1 MSAPLKL
8 AVIGTNWITNSFV
21 QSAHESKRFQLVAV
35 YSRSLDTARK
45 FISETPSITDASS
58 VKSYNDLDSL
68 LSDGSVG
75 VEVVYIASPNSL
87 HYEQGLQVLNA
98 GKHVIIEKPIA
109 SNVKEM
115 TALYS
120 LADSKGLF
128 LLEAFRHIQ
137 EPNFLKLQALLD
149 SETKEGGKFGPIYGA
164 SVSMASYS
172 SRYAKVLLE
181 GEEPNVLSPKFSGG
195 SLWDM
200 GCYPVMFSV
209 GLFGKPAAQT
219 YYPVI
224 IRTGVDGGGHIIL
237 QYSTESSR
245 HKAKFTVH
253 AHTSKIYTSTS
264 PTEIY
269 CEKGTIRVNGAT
281 GVTDIN
287 TIEFFPRGSKEA
299 EQLGD
304 TKPEYQGFLNLTWE
318 AKELGRVIQES
329 DKKTEGR
336 LRELTTD
343 VLTAMEDMRKQ
354 NNIVFESEK

>member
-8 AVIGTNWITNSFV
+8 AVVGTNWITNSFV

-45 FISETPSITDASS
+45 FVAETPSIADASS
-58 VKSYNDLDSL
+58 VRTYDDLGSL
-68 LSDGSVG
+68 LSDSSVG
-75 VEVVYIASPNSL
+75 VDVVYLASPNSL
-87 HYEQGLQVLNA
+87 HYAQGLQVLNA
-98 GKHVIIEKPIA
+98 QKHLIIEKPIA
-109 SNVKEM
+109 SNVQEL
-115 TALYS
+115 TALYD

-137 EPNFLKLQALLD
+137 EPNFLKLQKLLD
-149 SETKEGGKFGPIYGA
+149 NETTEAGKFGPIYGA
-164 SVSMASYS
+164 SLSMAVYS
-172 SRYAKVLLE
+172 SRYAKVLQ

-195 SLWDM
+195 ALWDM

-209 GLFGKPAAQT
+209 ALFGKPAAQT
-219 YYPVI
+219 YHPVI
-224 IRTGVDGGGHIIL
+224 IRTGVDGGGHMIL
-237 QYSTESSR
+237 QYNAESSR

-253 AHTSKIYTSTS
+253 AHTSKIYTSTA

-287 TIEFFPRGSKEA
+287 TIEFVPRGSKEG

-304 TKPEYQGFLNLTWE
+304 TKPEYQGLLNLTWE
-318 AKELGRVIQES
+318 ATELARIIQEG
-329 DKKTEGR
+329 DKKAEGK

-343 VLTAMEDMRKQ
+343 VLTSMENMRKQ
-354 NNIVFESEK
+354 NGIVFGSEK

>member
-1 MSAPLKL
+1 MSASLKL

-21 QSAHESKRFQLVAV
+21 QSAHESKKFQLVAV
-35 YSRSLDTARK
+35 YSRSLETASK
-45 FISETPSITDASS
+45 FISETPSVKDASS
-58 VKSYNDLDSL
+58 VKAFNDLGSL
-68 LSDGSVG
+68 LSDGFVG

-87 HYEQGLQVLNA
+87 HYEQGVQALKA
-98 GKHVIIEKPIA
+98 GKHVIIEKPVA

-115 TALYS
+115 TALYN

-137 EPNFLKLQALLD
+137 EPNFIKLQRLLD
-149 SETKEGGKFGPIYGA
+149 SETTEAGKFGSIYGA
-164 SVSMASYS
+164 SVSMAVYS
-172 SRYAKVLLE
+172 SRYAKVLA

-195 SLWDM
+195 ALWDM
-200 GCYPVMFSV
+200 GCYPIMFSV
-209 GLFGKPAAQT
+209 CLFGKPASQS

-237 QYSTESSR
+237 QYNTESSR

-253 AHTSKIYTSTS
+253 AHTSKIYTSTA

-269 CEKGTIRVNGAT
+269 CEKGTIKVNGAT

-287 TIEFFPRGSKEA
+287 TIEFIPCGSKES
-299 EQLGD
+299 EQLGEI
-304 TKPEYQGFLNLTWE
+304 KPEYQGLLNLTWE
-318 AKELGRVIQES
+318 VKELGRILQEG
-329 DKKTEGR
+329 DKNAESR

-343 VLTAMEDMRKQ
+343 VLTVMEDMRKQ
-354 NNIVFESEK
+354 NQIVFESEK

>member
-21 QSAHESKRFQLVAV
+21 QSAHESKKFQLVAV
-35 YSRSLDTARK
+35 YSRSLETARK
-45 FISETPSITDASS
+45 FVAETPSIADASS
-58 VKSYNDLDSL
+58 VRSYDDLGSL
-68 LSDGSVG
+68 LSDSSAG
-75 VEVVYIASPNSL
+75 VDVVYIASPNSL
-87 HYEQGLQVLNA
+87 HYAQGLQVLNA
-98 GKHVIIEKPIA
+98 GKHAIIEKPIA

-115 TALYS
+115 TALYN

-137 EPNFLKLQALLD
+137 EPNFLKLRKLLD
-149 SETKEGGKFGPIYGA
+149 NETTEAGKFGPIYGA
-164 SVSMASYS
+164 SANMAVYS
-172 SRYAKVLLE
+172 SRYAKVLQ

-209 GLFGKPAAQT
+209 ALFGKPAAQA
-219 YYPVI
+219 YHPVI
-224 IRTGVDGGGHIIL
+224 IRTGTDGGGHIIL
-237 QYSTESSR
+237 QYDAESSR

-253 AHTSKIYTSTS
+253 AHTSKIYTSTA

-287 TIEFFPRGSKEA
+287 TIEFVPRGSKEG
-299 EQLGD
+299 EQLAD
-304 TKPEYQGFLNLTWE
+304 TNPEYQGLLNLTWE
-318 AKELGRVIQES
+318 AKELARIIQEG
-329 DKKTEGR
+329 DKKAEGA

-343 VLTAMEDMRKQ
+343 VLTAMESMRKQ
-354 NNIVFESEK
+354 NGIVFESEK

>member
-35 YSRSLDTARK
+35 YSRSLETARK
-45 FISETPSITDASS
+45 FVSDTPSIEDASS
-58 VKSYNDLDSL
+58 VQSYNNLDSL
-68 LSDGSVG
+68 LSDDSVG

-87 HYEQGLQVLNA
+87 HYGQGVQALNA

-115 TALYS
+115 AALYS

-137 EPNFLKLQALLD
+137 EPNFVRLQGLLD
-149 SETKEGGKFGPIYGA
+149 SETTEAGKLGPIYGA
-164 SVSMASYS
+164 SVSMAAYS
-172 SRYAKVLLE
+172 SRYAKVLE

-200 GCYPVMFSV
+200 GCYPVMFSL
-209 GLFGKPAAQT
+209 GLFGKPASQS

-237 QYSTESSR
+237 QYNTETSR

-253 AHTSKIYTSTS
+253 AHTSKIYTSTA

-269 CEKGTIRVNGAT
+269 CEKGTIKVNGAT
-281 GVTDIN
+281 GVTDID
-287 TIEFFPRGSKEA
+287 TIEFIARGSKKS

-304 TKPEYQGFLNLTWE
+304 TQPEYQGLLNLTWE
-318 AKELGRVIQES
+318 AKELGRIVQEG
-329 DKKTEGR
+329 DKKAEGR

-343 VLTAMEDMRKQ
+343 VLTVMEDMRRQ
-354 NNIVFESEK
+354 NHIVFESEK